1 MKTTTSFTRVLLST
15 AFAGA
20 VALASS
26 SAEAQSSRGPGF
38 VQANILGIAAGISG
52 ATGSAYPLELSG
64 GYHLNGAHEGV
75 VLGGAQK
82 FLFAGGGMLAATV
95 FRGGFDISIP
105 VEQME
110 LVVAPYAFGGV
121 AYGDGAG
128 AVRAHFGFGGEGR
141 FFPLKE
147 GPGKGFF
154 AVGRPFEVGFIPV
167 TGGTFVFYT
176 FSAGA
181 GFAF

>member
-38 VQANILGIAAGISG
+38 VQGNLLGYSTGISG
-52 ATGSAYPLELSG
+52 GYGGAFAMEFSG
-64 GYHLNGAHEGV
+64 GYHLTGRHDGLV
-75 VLGGAQK
+75 VGGAQK
-82 FLFAGGGMLAATV
+82 FLFVGGSVLAATV
-95 FRGGFDISIP
+95 FRMGYDISIP
-105 VEQME
+105 IQEME
-110 LVVAPYAFGGV
+110 LTIAPYGFAGL
-121 AYGDGAG
+121 AYANGGAG
-128 AVRAHFGFGGEGR
+128 AHFGFGGEGR

-154 AVGRPFEVGFIPV
+154 AVGRPFEVGFISNSF
-167 TGGTFVFYT
+167 GTSVIYT
-176 FSAGA
+176 FSVGA